1 MACKK
6 LINGEKN
13 GGNVDKSGG
22 CKCSFVR
29 FFNEYLQCFCLCLY
43 AIGGER
49 RGVR

>member
-1 MACKK
+1 MACQK

-29 FFNEYLQCFCLCLY
+29 FLMNIYSVFVYVYMQ
-43 AIGGER
+43 
-49 RGVR
+49 